1 MSARV
6 AMAEPPSVK
15 GWCPGALRPMQTG
28 DGLIVRVRP
37 RCGAL
42 SAKQAL
48 VVSEVA
54 RCHGNGLVDL
64 TRRAN
69 IQIRGVD
76 ARDLAHVWS
85 ALSEGSLIDAHA
97 DAEAVRNVMVSPL
110 TGVDPTEV
118 YDVRPTATALETALS
133 ETRALWLLP
142 GKFGF
147 VVDGGGLLP
156 LDGERADIRLR
167 AIPGDGGFRVAIGVD
182 TAGGPQWLGLYDVG
196 EACTAAIRLALAFVD
211 LPKRT
216 PRARMRDLDAV
227 DVASMRAVLS
237 DCGVPA
243 GCVAARTSSSS
254 NRVGPIEVCGV
265 PVAVGLGAPFGRISA
280 QALARI
286 AEAAAALGIPAFR
299 LSPWRVLYAPVDNG
313 GQARDLLAA
322 ARACGLVT
330 TPEDP
335 LLAIDACPGAPA
347 CRSACADTRA
357 VARLVAGMM
366 PLPGVK
372 SVHVSGCTKGCAR
385 SRSADLVFVAGA
397 EGFGIVRNGM
407 AATPP
412 DAHLARA
419 DLSDLPAILRAGA

>member
-85 ALSEGSLIDAHA
+85 ALSEGGLIDAHA

-133 ETRALWLLP
+133 ASTR
-142 GKFGF
+142 
-147 VVDGGGLLP
+147 
-156 LDGERADIRLR
+156 
-167 AIPGDGGFRVAIGVD
+167 PGDRSVWGCTMSAKRVRPRSGWRWRSSTFRN
-182 TAGGPQWLGLYDVG
+182 
-196 EACTAAIRLALAFVD
+196 
-211 LPKRT
+211 
-216 PRARMRDLDAV
+216 ARR
-227 DVASMRAVLS
+227 
-237 DCGVPA
+237 
-243 GCVAARTSSSS
+243 
-254 NRVGPIEVCGV
+254 
-265 PVAVGLGAPFGRISA
+265 
-280 QALARI
+280 
-286 AEAAAALGIPAFR
+286 
-299 LSPWRVLYAPVDNG
+299 
-313 GQARDLLAA
+313 
-322 ARACGLVT
+322 ARAC
-330 TPEDP
+330 
-335 LLAIDACPGAPA
+335 AISMRWMWPRCGR
-347 CRSACADTRA
+347 C
-357 VARLVAGMM
+357 
-366 PLPGVK
+366 
-372 SVHVSGCTKGCAR
+372 
-385 SRSADLVFVAGA
+385 
-397 EGFGIVRNGM
+397 
-407 AATPP
+407 
-412 DAHLARA
+412 
-419 DLSDLPAILRAGA
+419 